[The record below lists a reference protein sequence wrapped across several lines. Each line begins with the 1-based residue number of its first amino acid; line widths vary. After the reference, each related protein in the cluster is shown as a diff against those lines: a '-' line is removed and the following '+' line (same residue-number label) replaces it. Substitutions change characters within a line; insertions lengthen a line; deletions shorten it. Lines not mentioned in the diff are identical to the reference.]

1 MENLIPWISF
11 YQWKYFHSVIMYQFQ
26 LLKISKLKN
35 KKIEKNLLQKNF
47 IK

>member
-11 YQWKYFHSVIMYQFQ
+11 YQIIEWKYFHSVIMYQFQ

-35 KKIEKNLLQKNF
+35 KKIEK
-47 IK
+47 